1 LNLPFFIARRL
12 SFTARKSFSRFI
24 LRLSVSATILS
35 VAVMI
40 VTLAF
45 ANGYQHTISQ
55 KVYNFFGHL
64 RVLDYN
70 NLQVSIAEELPV
82 KKNDSVTRLPSIF
95 PEITRVQAFA
105 TKNAIL
111 KTSETIE
118 GVLFKGVEANYGF
131 QELKPFL
138 KEGRWI
144 SFTDS
149 GYSSEINL
157 SVSMAKSLN
166 IKTGDAILIYFIQPN
181 GENPRPRKLKVAGL
195 YKTGIEE
202 YDKLF
207 AIGDLKLVQKLNGWS
222 DNQIGGYEIFLKDP
236 EQMNRL
242 SEEILSSLPWGLYGQ
257 TIKEAFPSMF
267 DWLAIQDQTI
277 YMVMAIMI
285 VIAVLNLIT
294 CLLILVLERT
304 RMIGL
309 LKALGGK
316 ASMIQQI
323 FLYQGGIITF
333 GGLLA
338 GNLLG
343 LGLCWLQQAT
353 GFIKIPEEFY
363 YISEVAVY
371 IEWWKV
377 GLVNIFTFAI
387 CMLVLLLPTWIV
399 KKVKPVKAIDFR

>member
-1 LNLPFFIARRL
+1 M
-12 SFTARKSFSRFI
+12 T
-24 LRLSVSATILS
+24 
-35 VAVMI
+35 

-55 KVYNFFGHL
+55 KVFSFFGHL

-70 NLQVSIAEELPV
+70 NLQVSIAEEIPIR
-82 KKNDSVTRLPSIF
+82 KNDSVTRLPREF
-95 PEITRVQAFA
+95 PEIQRVQAFA
-105 TKNAIL
+105 TKNALL
-111 KTSETIE
+111 KTAESIE
-118 GVLFKGVEANYGF
+118 GVMFKGVEKGYGF
-131 QELKPFL
+131 AELKPFL
-138 KEGRWI
+138 QEGRWI
-144 SFTDS
+144 QFPDS
-149 GYSSEINL
+149 GYSQEINL
-157 SVSMAKSLN
+157 SVTIAKQMG
-166 IKTGDAILIYFIQPN
+166 IKLGDAVLIYFIQPN
-181 GENPRPRKLKVAGL
+181 GESPRPRKLTVAGL

-207 AIGDLKLVQKLNGWS
+207 AIGDLKLIQKLNGWN
-222 DNQIGGYEIFLKDP
+222 DQQIGGYEIFLKNP
-236 EQMNRL
+236 EMMEAT
-242 SEEILSSLPWGLYGQ
+242 SESILPSLPWGLYGQ

-277 YMVMAIMI
+277 YMVLVIMVI
-285 VIAVLNLIT
+285 IAVLNLIT

-309 LKALGGK
+309 LKALGGR

-333 GGLLA
+333 GGIAA

-343 LGLCWLQQAT
+343 LGLCWLQQTT
-353 GFIKIPEEFY
+353 GFIKLPEEFY

-377 GLVNIFTFAI
+377 ILVDIFTFLI
-387 CMLVLLLPTWIV
+387 CLFVLLLPTLIV
-399 KKVKPVKAIDFR
+399 KKVRPVKAIDFR